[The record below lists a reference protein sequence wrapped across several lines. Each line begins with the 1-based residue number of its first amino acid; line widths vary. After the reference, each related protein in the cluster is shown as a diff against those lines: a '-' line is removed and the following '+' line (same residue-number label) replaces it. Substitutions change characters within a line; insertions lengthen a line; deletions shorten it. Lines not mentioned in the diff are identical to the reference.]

1 MFMQYWL
8 VLYADD
14 SKEMINAGV
23 EIMMRTT
30 IKLLEK
36 KKALETIRVLC
47 GAKTETGDHEEH
59 E

>member
-1 MFMQYWL
+1 
-8 VLYADD
+8 
-14 SKEMINAGV
+14 V